1 MKRTIKQNK
10 IAILIA
16 LIGLG
21 TVFSSF
27 IATNDREIDIDNDV
41 QGFVHRKMENTAF
54 KNGEELYY
62 RVHYGIINAAKV
74 SIKIDSDFTK
84 YKDEETHH
92 VVVYGRTLSG
102 FDWMFK
108 VRDRFDSYVN
118 KETIAPMKYTKVV
131 RENKYKDTDYAVFLP
146 EIQKIYS
153 SKAKGNIDTKKGYTY
168 DIASA
173 LLYARNLDF
182 SNAKVGDVYPINI
195 YLDKE
200 IHELSIKYAGTET
213 IKSDIGKVECIK
225 LIPKLVVDRVFND
238 EEAMTIWVSNDANKI
253 PIRVKADIAVG
264 SVKVDL
270 TSYKGLKNEFTSKK

>member
-1 MKRTIKQNK
+1 MNLKNRIS
-10 IAILIA
+10 ILA
-16 LIGLG
+16 LLALCGFVL
-21 TVFSSF
+21 SSF
-27 IATNDREIDIDNDV
+27 YVNQNPSVNEQNDSD
-41 QGFVHRKMENTAF
+41 GFVHRKMENFAF
-54 KNGEELYY
+54 KKGEELYY

-74 SIKIDSDFTK
+74 SIKIDPDYTI
-84 YKDEETHH
+84 YKDKETYH
-92 VVVYGRTLSG
+92 VVVYGYTLKK
-102 FDWMFK
+102 FDWMYK

-131 RENKYKDTDYAVFLP
+131 RENKYRDKDYAVYLP
-146 EIQKIYS
+146 ELQKIYS
-153 SKAKGNIDTKKGYTY
+153 SKAKGNVDTKEGYTY

-173 LLYARNLDF
+173 LLYTRNLDF
-182 SNAKVGDVYPINI
+182 SNAKVGDIYPINI

-200 IHELSIKYAGTET
+200 IYELSIKYDGKET

-238 EEAMTIWVSNDANKI
+238 EEAMTVWVSNDKNRI

-270 TSYKGLKNEFTSKK
+270 TSYKNLKNNFTSKK